1 MISTSTAPHAKPSD
15 PAALAR
21 RDTMLRLAVGVTL
34 AFTLSELMGWQPT
47 FLAPL
52 FFTILITAL
61 PAAPPFRTGLM
72 LVVVMTA
79 AASVAFVLPS
89 LLRGTPI
96 VMVGVLGLLVF
107 FALLASAQQRAKLPA
122 LLLLIS
128 MSTIPVVVMVAPNQ
142 AGLLP
147 LAMVRSMA
155 LAVCTLWLTF
165 AAWPRVAP
173 RTPPAAGAVASPAM
187 TALAGTCV
195 VMPLMLIYLMF
206 GLADALPVL
215 VTTALLVLTFD
226 VRQGAMQGLAM
237 MLANLVGGLT
247 AVTVYLLVGIAPSLI
262 VLALLSFL
270 VAVMFAVQIDR
281 GGPRGAVA
289 VIASNSHLIILSSAL
304 AAGPDNSGIWL
315 TRLFQ
320 FALACVF
327 AVGMMILVWGL
338 APSTATR
345 PTGK

>member
-1 MISTSTAPHAKPSD
+1 MISTSTALRAKPSD

-21 RDTMLRLAVGVTL
+21 RDTMLRLAIGITL
-34 AFTLSELMGWQPT
+34 TFTLSELMGWQPS
-47 FLAPL
+47 FLAPVL
-52 FFTILITAL
+52 FTVLITAL
-61 PAAPPFRTGLM
+61 PAVPPFRTGLM
-72 LVVVMTA
+72 LVVVMA
-79 AASVAFVLPS
+79 AAAGVAFALPS
-89 LLRGTPI
+89 LLRGTPF

-122 LLLLIS
+122 LLLLIC
-128 MSTIPVVVMVAPNQ
+128 MSTIPVVVMVAPAQ
-142 AGLLP
+142 AGALP

-155 LAVCTLWLTF
+155 LAVLALWLTF
-165 AAWPRVAP
+165 AAWPRIAP
-173 RTPPAAGAVASPAM
+173 RAPPPAGAVASPAK

-215 VTTALLVLTFD
+215 VTTSLLVLTFD

-247 AVTVYLLVGIAPSLI
+247 GATVYLLVAVAPSLV
-262 VLALLSFL
+262 VLALLTFL
-270 VAVMFAVQIDR
+270 VAIMFAARIDK
-281 GGPRGAVA
+281 GGPGGAVA

-338 APSTATR
+338 ASAARR
-345 PTGK
+345 PMEK

>member
-1 MISTSTAPHAKPSD
+1 MITTSTALFTKPGD
-15 PAALAR
+15 LAALAR

-34 AFTLSELMGWQPT
+34 TFTLSELMGWRPS
-47 FLAPL
+47 FLAPVL
-52 FFTILITAL
+52 FTALITAL
-61 PAAPPFRTGLM
+61 PAAPPFRMGLI
-72 LVVVMTA
+72 LIVVMA
-79 AASVAFVLPS
+79 AAAGVAFALPS

-128 MSTIPVVVMVAPNQ
+128 VSTIPVAVMVAPAQ

-147 LAMVRSMA
+147 VAMVRSMT
-155 LAVCTLWLTF
+155 LAVLTLWLTF
-165 AAWPRVAP
+165 AVWPRITT
-173 RTPPAAGAVASPAM
+173 RTPPDAGAFASPAM

-226 VRQGAMQGLAM
+226 VRQGAMQGMAM
-237 MLANLVGGLT
+237 MLANLVGGLSG
-247 AVTVYLLVGIAPSLI
+247 VTVYLLVVIAPSLV
-262 VLALLSFL
+262 VLALLTFL
-270 VAVMFAVQIDR
+270 VAIMFAARIEK
-281 GGPRGAVA
+281 GGPGGAVA
-289 VIASNSHLIILSSAL
+289 VITSNSSLIILSSAL

-320 FALACVF
+320 FALACMF
-327 AVGMMILVWGL
+327 AIGMMTLVWGL
-338 APSTATR
+338 APAAAKR
-345 PTGK
+345 R

>member
-1 MISTSTAPHAKPSD
+1 M
-15 PAALAR
+15 
-21 RDTMLRLAVGVTL
+21 
-34 AFTLSELMGWQPT
+34 EWQPT
-47 FLAPL
+47 FLAPVL
-52 FFTILITAL
+52 FTALITTL
-61 PAAPPFRTGLM
+61 PAAPPFRMGVM
-72 LVVVMTA
+72 LVVVMA
-79 AASVAFVLPS
+79 AAAGVAFALPS

-128 MSTIPVVVMVAPNQ
+128 VSTAPVVVMVAPAQ
-142 AGLLP
+142 AGILP
-147 LAMVRSMA
+147 AAMVRSMA
-155 LAVCTLWLTF
+155 LAVATLWLTF
-165 AAWPRVAP
+165 AVWPRIAP
-173 RTPPAAGAVASPAM
+173 RPPPDAGTFASPAM

-247 AVTVYLLVGIAPSLI
+247 GVTVYLLLGIAPSLV
-262 VLALLSFL
+262 VLALLTFL
-270 VAVMFAVQIDR
+270 LAIMFAARIEK
-281 GGPRGAVA
+281 GGPGGGVA
-289 VIASNSHLIILSSAL
+289 VITSNSSLIILSSAL

-320 FALACVF
+320 FALACMF
-327 AVGMMILVWGL
+327 AIGMMTLVWGL
-338 APSTATR
+338 APAAAKRLTSR
-345 PTGK
+345 